1 MRVTAGDPRLS
12 WEGAVSLEHDQRG
25 IAPWR
30 IPYQARGLFPDALVE
45 RAAMPAGVRLAFTTD
60 ATSFAAA
67 CEVAPEAAP
76 IELLCDGEP
85 AGAAEVAGKDGFG
98 FEGLPGGEK
107 RLEVWLPQFG
117 TFRLHALDLPEGA
130 SLGPAPDR
138 RPRWVTYGSSIT
150 QCRTAAGPAQTWPA
164 IVARERDLNLTCLGY
179 GGQCHLDVMVAR
191 TMRDLAADYLS
202 MCVGINIYGAASL
215 GPRAFR
221 SAVVGFVQV
230 VREGHPDAP
239 YVVMSPICSPPRER
253 TPNAVGFTLEA
264 MRQEVA
270 LAVESL
276 RAHGD
281 ANLHYVDGLSVFGP
295 DLAGRLP
302 DDLHP
307 DAEGYAILGR
317 AFARDVA
324 ARYFR

>member
-1 MRVTAGDPRLS
+1 MRVTAGDTRLS
-12 WEGAVSLEHDQRG
+12 WEGAVSLEQDERG

-30 IPYQARGLFPDALVE
+30 IPYQQRGLFPDVLVE
-45 RAAMPAGVRLAFTTD
+45 RAAMPAGVRLAFSTD
-60 ATSFAAA
+60 ATTFSAA

-76 IELLCDGEP
+76 VELLCDGELV
-85 AGAAEVAGKDGFG
+85 GAAEVAGRDGFG
-98 FEGLPGGEK
+98 FDGLPAGEK
-107 RLEVWLPQFG
+107 RLELWLPQFG
-117 TFRLHALDLPEGA
+117 TFRLSAVDFPDGA
-130 SLGPAPDR
+130 SLAAAPDAGR
-138 RPRWVTYGSSIT
+138 RWVTYGSSIT

-164 IVARERDLNLTCLGY
+164 IAARERSLNLTCLGF

-191 TMRDLAADYLS
+191 TMRALPADYLS

-221 SAVVGFVQV
+221 SAIVGFVQV

-281 ANLHYVDGLSVFGP
+281 ANVHYVDGMSVFGA
-295 DLAGRLP
+295 DLASYLP

-307 DAEGYAILGR
+307 DAAGYAILGR
-317 AFARDVA
+317 NFARDVA
-324 ARYFR
+324 AVYFG